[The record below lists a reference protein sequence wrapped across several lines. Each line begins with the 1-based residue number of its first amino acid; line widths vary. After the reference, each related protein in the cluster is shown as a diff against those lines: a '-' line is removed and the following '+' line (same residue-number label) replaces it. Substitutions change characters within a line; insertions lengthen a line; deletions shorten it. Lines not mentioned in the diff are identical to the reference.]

1 MKEGQKLDM
10 SAEFSHNVDEL
21 LRGARAKDCNV
32 LCGEYQANLEFAE
45 RLARTRFRPDP
56 LFKARLKQSLQEK
69 LAQEAGLKQ
78 HLRALLPRQEQKP
91 QYAPRAGLVTAR
103 WRLALGSLLVLLLVG
118 GIVLG
123 WRSAST
129 VLAEDGVVRLLRL
142 RKQDVVV
149 LMQEAYRQAYRLRIR
164 IGAERIWVELPEKT
178 VEVYPT
184 VAEAQAVV
192 ALPIRVPGYLPPGC
206 RLKNVRVLEP
216 SAVVSDYRYLDD
228 RYGVGLVSIL
238 QFQHLN
244 IRGEKQDLFFEV
256 GEGTREEILL
266 DGKPAILATGQG
278 WRGVGWPGRKGYI
291 VVWEGY
297 IVNWED
303 GDMAFSLWST
313 LPREETLRVAASV
326 R

>member
-1 MKEGQKLDM
+1 MKENQLDM
-10 SAEFSHNVDEL
+10 STEFSRNVDEL
-21 LRGARAKDCNV
+21 LRGARAEDCNV
-32 LCGEYQANLEFAE
+32 LSGEYRANLEFAE

-56 LFKARLKQSLQEK
+56 SFQASLKQSLQRK
-69 LAQEAGLKQ
+69 LAPEAGLKQ
-78 HLRALLPRQEQKP
+78 RLRALLPRQEQRP
-91 QYAPRAGLVTAR
+91 QYAPRAALVTAR
-103 WRLALGSLLVLLLVG
+103 WRLALGGLLVLLLVG

-142 RKQDVVV
+142 RKQEVVL
-149 LMQEAYRQAYRLRIR
+149 LMQEAYRLR
-164 IGAERIWVELPEKT
+164 IGAKLPEKT
-178 VEVYPT
+178 AEVYLT

-192 ALPIRVPGYLPPGC
+192 AFPIRVPAYLPPGC
-206 RLKNVRVLEP
+206 HLKDVRVLEP
-216 SAVVSDYRYLDD
+216 SAVVADYRYLDD
-228 RYGVGLVSIL
+228 RYGFGLVSIL
-238 QFQHLN
+238 QFQRFN
-244 IRGEKQDLFFEV
+244 IKGEKQDLFFEV

-266 DGKPAILATGQG
+266 FLDRKPAILATGQG
-278 WRGVGWPGRKGYI
+278 WRGVRWPGKKGYI

-303 GDMAFSLWST
+303 GDMVFSLWST

>member
-1 MKEGQKLDM
+1 MKENQLDM

-32 LCGEYQANLEFAE
+32 LSGEYQASLEFAE

-56 LFKARLKQSLQEK
+56 SFQARLKQSLQGK

-78 HLRALLPRQEQKP
+78 RLRTLLPRQEQKP

-103 WRLALGSLLVLLLVG
+103 RRLALGGLLVLLLVG
-118 GIVLG
+118 GIILG
-123 WRSAST
+123 WKPEAV
-129 VLAEDGVVRLLRL
+129 VLAAHSLQDGVGRVLRE
-142 RKQDVVV
+142 QEVV
-149 LMQEAYRQAYRLRIR
+149 LRVLRTVTVYRHGISLVR
-164 IGAERIWVELPEKT
+164 LPEKT
-178 VEVYPT
+178 VEVYLT
-184 VAEAQAVV
+184 VAEAQTVV
-192 ALPIRVPGYLPPGC
+192 AFPIRVPGYLPPGG

-216 SAVVSDYRYLDD
+216 SAVVADYRYLDD
-228 RYGVGLVSIL
+228 RYGAGLVSIL

-278 WRGVGWPGRKGYI
+278 WRGVRWSGRKGYI

-303 GDMAFSLWST
+303 GDMVFSLWST